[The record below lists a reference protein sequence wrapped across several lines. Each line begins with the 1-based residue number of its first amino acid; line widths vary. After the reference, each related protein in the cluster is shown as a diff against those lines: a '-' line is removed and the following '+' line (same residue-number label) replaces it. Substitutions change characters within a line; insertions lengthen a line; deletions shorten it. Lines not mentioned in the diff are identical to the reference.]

1 MPRYYFHVRST
12 AGLEMDR
19 QGLDFDSI
27 DEAIA
32 DARRAGAEMLLD
44 QAVEE
49 TGGSKSQSE
58 FEIVDAS
65 GKVVARVPFSG

>member
-32 DARRAGAEMLLD
+32 DARKAGAEMLLD

-49 TGGSKSQSE
+49 TRGRSQSV

>member
-1 MPRYYFHVRST
+1 MPRYYFHVRSGT
-12 AGLEMDR
+12 GLEMD
-19 QGLDFDSI
+19 QHGLEFDSL

-32 DARRAGAEMLLD
+32 DARKAGAEMLLD

-49 TGGSKSQSE
+49 TRSRSQAV

-65 GKVVARVPFSG
+65 GNVVARVPFSG

>member
-12 AGLEMDR
+12 AGLETDR
-19 QGLDFDSI
+19 HGLEFDSLE
-27 DEAIA
+27 EAVA

-49 TGGSKSQSE
+49 TQSRSHSV
-58 FEIVDAS
+58 FEIADAS
-65 GKVVARVPFSG
+65 GKVIARVPFSG